1 MIQYIRYC
9 FIALAL
15 FSFTNVYSQWN
26 NVNSIGGNST
36 ITFNASKVLSNSNIF
51 LIGDDGVDLFNRKG
65 VIYKSIDNGLSFT
78 KTNTLPNAFQLLSVN
93 FIDNNNG
100 FIFGQTQR
108 YKGFIGR
115 TTNGGQTWT
124 DDSINGTELLKANSF
139 INSQIGYTAD
149 FTRGNLNIYKT
160 TDNGN
165 TWNQICNNYYQN
177 GPVNDIQF
185 LTENLGFL
193 CTQTNINSA
202 SYAKVMRTVDGGK
215 NWTTL
220 RFSYDED
227 YTAIHFFDY
236 NNGYV
241 LTYYGKIYKTANAGV
256 TWTLVRNSATLQ
268 NRDELKFINPYVGY
282 AVGADSILK
291 TTDGGNTWTN
301 IHGISTFG
309 LYGYTT
315 VDVNANGVGITAGGI
330 GSFYSYTNNFG
341 GASAN
346 NALTSAYISGY
357 DSVCAGQNGTI
368 RFDFTGTPPWSVSY
382 SNGTTTQSIS
392 NVTATPYFT
401 TTAATGSRQVFSVT
415 SFSANGVSS
424 SNVFG
429 KAILAVLNAQP
440 VSATISGTTSIC
452 ISDSALLTI
461 RLKGNSPFTFT
472 YSDGTIN
479 STVNNFYDSIYKTYV
494 HPLQTKIYTIVSVA
508 DKCGIAGTGI
518 GNANITVNTPPA
530 APSDF
535 VADTFMNNKI
545 KLNWTDNATNE
556 DSIIVERR
564 FDSVPNFS
572 RLASLAPNSVSF
584 IDTTSMVNYK
594 YYYRLKYSI
603 NNSNCNTYSGLV
615 SYQIAPLFKVVN
627 TINSVQN
634 NTSYPTYNSWYD
646 WDNDG
651 DLDNINSKLILN
663 MGNDNFQPVND
674 TALEKR
680 LAGNVRI
687 YDFNND
693 NKPDIFKYDSIRYD
707 SASHRIVY
715 KLNLYLGIGN
725 NKFNK
730 IDSVFNES
738 EPLTIVDINGDGINE
753 ISPSPF
759 ASRYPYKVYIRFI
772 DTLLSVF
779 LHDLSWDTELR
790 EYRKGKKDCNNP
802 NSIFPVSQSTSE
814 GFGSFTTF
822 NIYDLDNDAIPDLL
836 FNSNTSA
843 SIALMSST
851 DIRVYPK
858 RQIYY
863 GIYDKYISQ
872 STGSAYEDFDNDGY
886 IDILTASRVY
896 IQQSNNYTN
905 KVSLLLNNKS
915 GDFSFFDLGLNN
927 IIESNLAIADF
938 NKDGRVDFSSQ
949 QSIYKNNL
957 VNSNRWININCIGTT
972 SAKVPY
978 SARIKIKATINGVS
992 MWQTRDII
1000 THSIMGGNNST
1011 AVHFGL
1017 GNATQI
1023 DSIKVFWPSGIIW
1036 DSTNISPNQNFTIT
1050 EPHIIFPKVLEKP
1063 ANFTGSTYNAYSSA
1077 ISEVYLKWCT
1087 TLNAQSYTVQRKRLG
1102 DPNFSTIVV
1111 LPLDSITYTDTSLLP
1126 YTKYVYRIVAN
1137 GYGQTTYS
1145 DTLLMLTNRVR
1156 IYFNNSTYN
1165 NITYSAN
1172 NKIDYSASRSR
1183 TLLFDIFSK
1192 TDAGIYNKIA
1202 TIHAF
1207 STDTFVNY
1215 PYYMITN
1222 LPRNSTVCYY
1232 FAAYYALDSLRKSY
1246 SDTQCLV
1253 VKDYCLP
1260 QYRKYGILGGTSPTA
1275 YTSYGYLSYTPE
1287 PTLCQP
1293 IQIFS
1298 YNDNNISNYNYSYKW
1313 YWNDSVLTTERYNN
1327 SLYSDGYSLT
1337 NASRRGYY
1345 RAIFNASSVC
1355 PDTSAKL
1362 YVNFDGNG
1370 LNTVSF
1376 EVLNRNLH
1384 PTNVMPD
1391 LNYICNPDDTIY
1403 LKVHSKYPIYDS
1415 TNYRNA
1421 YLNNIFLRDSGV
1433 YKLFLKDLEGA
1444 PNYYFNTFMLYDK
1457 NLPYCSIETPLKQ
1470 LPLFHKKLDI
1480 GFIGDSVIATDSDDL
1495 ILSESIYNPVWQYR
1509 KHTNLP
1515 WVNIPTQY
1523 YYIYNYSSNN
1533 YGSSPLVGYNKSGY
1547 YRVVDTFCNQIS
1559 REALGLWNDGY
1570 RELIEAQLFDSTN
1583 ILMKNVPYTFT
1594 MYTDNNYTTTLK
1606 IITGTTDNYGRLIL
1620 DSLPI
1625 KYNYTGGYPPSHY
1638 YTLYPWKISFVKNN
1652 IIKTISDTALL
1663 HPFYV
1668 NSGIPDDEY
1677 AVYRLRFIFQINN
1690 LSVGIKQHNTILED
1704 LAIYP
1709 NPSIGSINIKFNNK
1723 ISSQLSISILNPL
1736 GQIMKKIEN
1745 NRLIQNGEFNSYY
1758 SLDLPKGLYLIQ
1770 INAGDEQVTQKLV
1783 IN

>member
-9 FIALAL
+9 FTALAL
-15 FSFTNVYSQWN
+15 FSFINLYSQWN

-36 ITFNASKVLSNSNIF
+36 ITFNASKVLSNNTIF
-51 LIGDDGVDLFNRKG
+51 LTGDDGIDLFNRKG
-65 VIYKSIDNGLSFT
+65 VIYKSTDNGNSFT
-78 KTNTLPNAFQLLSVN
+78 LNNTFQNAFQLLSMN
-93 FIDNNNG
+93 FMDNNNG
-100 FIFGQTQR
+100 FIFGQTQS
-108 YKGFIGR
+108 YKGFIAK
-115 TTNGGQTWT
+115 TTNGGSSWIS
-124 DDSINGTELLKANSF
+124 DSLGDVLEIKANCF
-139 INSQIGYTAD
+139 IDNQTGYISD
-149 FTRGNLNIYKT
+149 FDRGNLKVYKT
-160 TDNGN
+160 VNGGVS
-165 TWNQICNNYYQN
+165 WNKICDRDYRN

-185 LTENLGFL
+185 LTETLGFI
-193 CTQTNINSA
+193 CTQTNISNLR
-202 SYAKVMRTVDGGK
+202 YAEVMRTTDGG
-215 NWTTL
+215 NSWTVL
-220 RFSYDED
+220 KSSLDED
-227 YTAIHFFDY
+227 YTSIHFFDY
-236 NNGYV
+236 YNGLA
-241 LTYYGKIYKTANAGV
+241 LTYYGKIYKTTNGGV
-256 TWTLVRNSATLQ
+256 NWALVRNSTTLQ
-268 NRDELKFINPYVGY
+268 NCNEMKFINPLVGY
-282 AVGADSILK
+282 VISSDSILK
-291 TTDGGNTWTN
+291 TTNGGTTWTSV
-301 IHGISTFG
+301 HSISTLGLFG
-309 LYGYTT
+309 YMTADVNKNGIGIAAGQLGSFHSYTT
-315 VDVNANGVGITAGGI
+315 N
-330 GSFYSYTNNFG
+330 YG
-341 GASAN
+341 GASSN
-346 NALTSAYISGY
+346 NTIASAYISGY
-357 DSVCAGQNGTI
+357 DSVCTGQNGII
-368 RFDFTGTPPWSVSY
+368 RFDFTGTPPWNVSY
-382 SNGTTTQSIS
+382 TNGTTTQSIS

-401 TTAATGSRQVFSVT
+401 TTAATGSRQVFSVI

-429 KAILAVLNAQP
+429 KAILAALNVQP

-461 RLKGNSPFTFT
+461 RLKGNRPFTFT
-472 YSDGTIN
+472 YTDGTIN
-479 STVNNFYDSIYKTYV
+479 STVNNFNDSIYKTYV
-494 HPLQTKIYTIVSVA
+494 HPLQTKIYTIVSVT

-535 VADTFMNNKI
+535 IADTFKNNRI

-572 RLASLAPNSVSF
+572 RLASLAHNSVSF
-584 IDTTSMVNYK
+584 VDTTSMVNYK

-603 NNSNCNTYSGLV
+603 NNSNCNTYSDLV
-615 SYQIAPLFKVVN
+615 SYQIAPLFKAIN
-627 TINSVQN
+627 TINFVQN
-634 NTSYPTYNSWYD
+634 NTSHPTYNSWYD

-651 DLDNINSKLILN
+651 DLDNVNSKLILN

-674 TALEKR
+674 TSLEKR
-680 LAGNVRI
+680 LARNVRI

-707 SASHRIVY
+707 STSHQILYR
-715 KLNLYLGIGN
+715 LNLYLGIGN
-725 NKFNK
+725 NKFNM

-753 ISPSPF
+753 ISPSTF
-759 ASRYPYKVYIRFI
+759 ASRYPYKVYIRFV

-779 LHDLSWDTELR
+779 LHDPSWDTELR

-802 NSIFPVSQSTSE
+802 NSIFPFSQSTSE

-836 FNSNTSA
+836 FNSNTTA

-886 IDILTASRVY
+886 IDILTASKVY
-896 IQQSNNYTN
+896 VQQSNNYTN
-905 KVSLLLNNKS
+905 KVSLLLNDKR

-957 VNSNRWININCIGTT
+957 VNSNKWININCIGTT
-972 SAKVPY
+972 SAKAPY

-1017 GNATQI
+1017 GNTTQI
-1023 DSIKVFWPSGIIW
+1023 DSIKIYWPSGIIW
-1036 DSTNISPNQNFTIT
+1036 DSTNISPNQNITIT

-1063 ANFTGSTYNAYSSA
+1063 ANFTGSTNNVYSPA

-1102 DPNFSTIVV
+1102 DPNFSTVVV

-1172 NKIDYSASRSR
+1172 NKITYSSSKSR

-1192 TDAGIYNKIA
+1192 TDAGVYNKIA

-1260 QYRKYGILGGTSPTA
+1260 QYRKYGIIGGAFSTS
-1275 YTSYGYLSYTPE
+1275 SSSSYLSYTPE
-1287 PTLCQP
+1287 PTLCEP
-1293 IQIFS
+1293 IQIYS
-1298 YNDNNISNYNYSYKW
+1298 YNNINNYNYSYKW
-1313 YWNDSVLTTERYNN
+1313 YWNDSALTTEKYNN

-1384 PTNVMPD
+1384 YTNVMPD

-1421 YLNNIFLRDSGV
+1421 YLNNIFLRDSSI
-1433 YKLFLKDLEGA
+1433 YKLFLKDLTGD
-1444 PNYYFNTFMLYDK
+1444 PNNYFNTFILYDK
-1457 NLPYCSIETPLKQ
+1457 NIPYCSVETSLKQ

-1509 KHTNLP
+1509 KHTNLS
-1515 WVNIPTQY
+1515 WTNIPKQY
-1523 YYIYNYSSNN
+1523 YYFYNIDEL
-1533 YGSSPLVGYNKSGY
+1533 SPLIGYNKSGY
-1547 YRVVDTFCNQIS
+1547 YRVADTICNQIS

-1583 ILMKNVPYTFT
+1583 ILMKNIPYTFT
-1594 MYTDNNYTTTLK
+1594 MYIDNNYTTTFK
-1606 IITGTTDNYGRLIL
+1606 TITGTTDNYGRLIL

-1625 KYNYTGGYPPSHY
+1625 KYNYAGGYPPSHY
-1638 YTLYPWKISFVKNN
+1638 YTLYPWKISFVKNS

-1668 NSGIPDDEY
+1668 NSGIPYDEY

-1690 LSVGIKQHNTILED
+1690 LSVGIKQHNTTLED

-1709 NPSIGSINIKFNNK
+1709 NPSTGSINIKFNNK

-1736 GQIMKKIEN
+1736 GQIMKTIEN
-1745 NRLIQNGEFNSYY
+1745 NRLIQNGEFNSNY